1 MDQDGYHARMAR
13 KSRSKELRT
22 QHPSQV
28 LGGGNEKSSPQ
39 NAIVQDVLVGN
50 RLSEV
55 RKVSCTIS
63 KDGLDGTYTEIP
75 DSANN

>member
-1 MDQDGYHARMAR
+1 MAR
-13 KSRSKELRT
+13 KNRSKELRT

-28 LGGGNEKSSPQ
+28 LGDGNEKDSPP

-55 RKVSCTIS
+55 RKVSSTIG
-63 KDGLDGTYTEIP
+63 KDGLDGTDTEIP
-75 DSANN
+75 DPANI

>member
-1 MDQDGYHARMAR
+1 MAR
-13 KSRSKELRT
+13 KNRSKELRT
-22 QHPSQV
+22 QYLSQI
-28 LGGGNEKSSPQ
+28 LGDGNKKDGPR

-50 RLSEV
+50 RLNEV

-63 KDGLDGTYTEIP
+63 KDGLDGAYTEIP